1 MKKNIFIIIAFL
13 SALATTPT
21 PSLAVLESC
30 ANCDP
35 NECTKTLNFTNP
47 TYCTKQ
53 AITCLKDT
61 CIKWCTECSSGY
73 KLEQHIAQVEG
84 CSNSPTVYSCVKE
97 NSGGGTDP
105 GEDCDALCEAC
116 LPPFERPLW
125 TNVENNP
132 GYKSSTSTVC
142 NESTNC
148 KCVEQPTY
156 GCANGYYGALPR
168 CIKHVNSA
176 IISCSGCTQCPK
188 LGDVEAKTAIIPSI
202 SSPGGGETITDCFI
216 SANTEIKDSTGTY
229 VFESR
234 CNYKQ

>member
-1 MKKNIFIIIAFL
+1 MKKNIFIILAFL
-13 SALATTPT
+13 LTGLPSYSFALSSSSSACLGGGACEAGYTIASPGQDCKTIST
-21 PSLAVLESC
+21 SCYGADGLKGVVNCESC
-30 ANCDP
+30 YEDF
-35 NECTKTLNFTNP
+35 ELKYITTSEGLGCTVNKKVCE
-47 TYCTKQ
+47 Y
-53 AITCLKDT
+53 
-61 CIKWCTECSSGY
+61 
-73 KLEQHIAQVEG
+73 V
-84 CSNSPTVYSCVKE
+84 
-97 NSGGGTDP
+97 GGTDP
-105 GEDCDALCEAC
+105 EPDCDALCEAC